1 MNLHLP
7 AEVGGTLNSLRAT
20 NIFPFKKGEIMTTVK
35 PTPDGYH
42 SVTPYLYVKGA
53 VAAIDF
59 YKEVFGATEL
69 MKALGPNGKIMHA
82 ELKFG
87 DSIVMLA
94 DEEPTRGILSP
105 HTVGGFSVG
114 LHLYVKNSD
123 AIMKKALEKG
133 AKELHPMKNQ
143 FYGDRSG
150 TLLDPFGHMWS
161 VATHVEDVS
170 PEELKKRM
178 ASAMSQSAGA

>member
-1 MNLHLP
+1 M
-7 AEVGGTLNSLRAT
+7 A
-20 NIFPFKKGEIMTTVK
+20 TVK
-35 PTPDGYH
+35 PIPDGFH
-42 SVTPYLYVKGA
+42 NVTPYLYVKGA

-59 YKEVFGATEL
+59 YKDVFGATEI
-69 MKALGPNGKIMHA
+69 MRMHGPNGKIMHA

-94 DEEPTRGILSP
+94 DENPAMGIMSP
-105 HTVGGFSVG
+105 QTVGGYSVG
-114 LHLYVKNSD
+114 LHLYVENSD
-123 AIMKKALEKG
+123 AVVQKAVENG
-133 AKELHPMKNQ
+133 ARALRPVKDQ

-170 PEELKKRM
+170 PEEMKKRM
-178 ASAMSQSAGA
+178 ASAMSQPAGA